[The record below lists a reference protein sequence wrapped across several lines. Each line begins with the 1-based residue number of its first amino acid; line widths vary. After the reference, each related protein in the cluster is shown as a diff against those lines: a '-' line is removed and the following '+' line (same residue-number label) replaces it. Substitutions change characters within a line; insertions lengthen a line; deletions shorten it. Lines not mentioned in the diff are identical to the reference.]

1 MFIKILTII
10 AAALSMLYGGWT
22 LLASATD
29 ELIVGKA
36 SVIDGDTFA
45 IGSERVR
52 LFGVDAPEASQVC
65 DYKGKKWLCGSKAA
79 LDLAD
84 WMGKS
89 TIVCRRRGKSY
100 DHVVASCVKGV
111 VDVASWTVS
120 QGMSVAETCSSRS
133 YVADQERAR
142 ASGTGIWSST
152 FDSPKVIRSG
162 SLGQGCS
169 AAVSLSISAGKSS
182 PSSRKVEIH

>member
-1 MFIKILTII
+1 MLIKILSII
-10 AAALSMLYGGWT
+10 AAALCVLYGSWT
-22 LLASATD
+22 LLASAAD

-36 SVIDGDTFA
+36 FVIDGDTFD

-84 WMGKS
+84 WMGKA
-89 TIVCRRRGKSY
+89 TIVCRRRGMSY

-120 QGMSVAETCSSRS
+120 QGMSVAETCYSRS
-133 YVADQERAR
+133 YIADQERAR

-152 FDSPKVIRSG
+152 FVLPTVWRHEH
-162 SLGQGCS
+162 QTRT
-169 AAVSLSISAGKSS
+169 AAA
-182 PSSRKVEIH
+182 PTACTEQ